1 MSTTRST
8 PTDGARHDLL
18 ALVGFG
24 LTFLAAHQIG
34 LRTISPQHPLSTVW
48 PPSGVLLACFI
59 LMPRRLHAWALAVVL
74 LADIVSNAVAGVR
87 MAVGLAYL
95 VPSLLEL
102 AVALWVVTRLSG
114 LGMTFRRVR
123 DTFVLVA
130 AASAGAGMSGLLAA
144 FITVQTSAASYWQ
157 SFGIWWTA
165 DVLGI
170 ILLTPL
176 IISWARGAP
185 LARTSRLRALEGVG
199 FLALWTWSAIHIMQ
213 GHWQL
218 GWLRPHPYMLASLM
232 VWASFRLGIRGV
244 TAAMTTV
251 TVAAISTVLG
261 GGDTVPLG
269 GTNVAEQLFLVQVF
283 LGVIGLTGLLL
294 ASALAE
300 RRAATDVARETI
312 DQLRALGDNLPG
324 GVVAQL
330 VTDPDG
336 NARFVHVSAGV
347 ERLLGLAPA
356 DVIRDASLVYACV
369 VDDDRERFRVEELE
383 SRRSLGVF
391 NTETRIRRPDGEER
405 WVRFSATSRRLGD
418 GTVVSDGVA
427 IDVTD
432 RRRNEDRL
440 RRANRAL
447 RTISSCNQVLVRA
460 RSEEELL
467 HDVCRALVADGGF
480 RMAWVGYAERDE
492 AQRIVPVAHAGYA
505 NGYLE
510 GLDIRWS
517 DTERGRGPTGTAMR
531 TGRPVVNHDFL
542 TDPTVAP
549 WRDDALARGYRAS
562 AVFPLRGA
570 AGEPFG
576 TISVY
581 APEAGAFDE
590 EECALLTELAD
601 DLAFGIEALRAREER
616 VRAEA
621 ALAASEER
629 FRQLAE
635 NIREIFWMSD
645 ARTGQTL
652 YISPGVHRMLGIS
665 AEELLRD
672 PERGLAMIHPDD
684 RAGVVAAFTRAAAGS
699 EYDEQYRIIHPDGS
713 LRWIHARAFPVRDA
727 DGRVYRVVGVS
738 DDITDRRRIEEQ
750 LRQVQKLEAIGQL
763 AGGIAHDFNNIL
775 AAIMMQAGTARSLPG
790 VPADVAELLQDVE
803 ASAQR
808 ASNLTRQLL
817 LFSRKSVMRAQAVEV
832 NDLVAGL
839 ARMLRRIVPETHRL
853 QLSLHPRALT
863 VQADPG
869 MLEQVVV
876 NLTVNAR
883 DAMPTGGELSI
894 ETFARNLSAD
904 DLRAHPGTSP
914 GSFVG
919 IRVRDS
925 GTGIAPEVRRHIFEP
940 FFTTKE
946 PGKGTGLGLATVFGI
961 VQQHHGLILVES
973 QVGRGSTF
981 EILLPAIPGTAPLPF
996 SDLHSDTA
1004 GPTLAGTKSDHRSSA
1019 GPAPAA
1025 SATPTSAGT
1034 ALPAVPSDPTDEST
1048 AAPASI
1054 PPGAPPPPREPVV
1067 LVVEDDGM
1075 LRAVLRRVL
1084 EQRGYRVHL
1093 ARSGRE
1099 ALEEW
1104 EQYEPRPDLLLT
1116 DMVMPDGVG
1125 GAELA
1130 AALQERLPALK
1141 VVYSSGYDPDYSAHK
1156 VRLEPGVNFLQKPA
1170 TPHQILEIV
1179 TRQLQGA

>member
-1 MSTTRST
+1 MQMTRPEPSTRRT
-8 PTDGARHDLL
+8 HDLL
-18 ALVGFG
+18 VLVGFG
-24 LTFLAAHQIG
+24 AAFLLAHQIG
-34 LRTISPQHPLSTVW
+34 LRTITPLHPLSSVW
-48 PPSGVLLACFI
+48 PPSGVLLASFV
-59 LMPRRLHAWALAVVL
+59 LMPRRLHLWAVGVVL
-74 LADIVSNAVAGVR
+74 LADIASNALAGVR
-87 MAVGLAYL
+87 MTIGLTYL
-95 VPSLLEL
+95 IPSLLEL
-102 AVALWVVTRLSG
+102 AVALWVVSRLSAWS
-114 LGMTFRRVR
+114 MTFRRVR
-123 DTFVLVA
+123 DTFVLLA
-130 AASAGAGMSGLLAA
+130 AAVAGAGVSGLLAA
-144 FITVQTSAASYWQ
+144 YIAVRTAAAPLPSYWQ
-157 SFGIWWTA
+157 SYSVWFTA

-176 IISWARGAP
+176 IVAWARGAP
-185 LARTSRLRALEGVG
+185 LARTAWPRRIEGIV
-199 FLALWTWSAIHIMQ
+199 FLALWTWSAVEIMR
-213 GHWQL
+213 GHWQV
-218 GWLRPHPYMLASLM
+218 GWLRPHPYMLACGM

-244 TAAMTTV
+244 SAAMTTV
-251 TVAAISTVLG
+251 AIAAISTVLSG
-261 GGDTVPLG
+261 AADLPLG
-269 GTNVAEQLFLVQVF
+269 GSNVPEQLFLVQVF

-294 ASALAE
+294 GSALAE
-300 RRAATDVARETI
+300 RRAAGDVARETI
-312 DQLRALGDNLPG
+312 DQLRALGDNLPSG
-324 GVVAQL
+324 IVAQL

-336 NARFVHVSAGV
+336 STRFVHVSAGV
-347 ERLLGLAPA
+347 ERILGLSPA
-356 DVIRDASLVYACV
+356 DVMRDSSLVYASIAEE
-369 VDDDRERFRVEELE
+369 DRERFRAAELE
-383 SRRSLGVF
+383 SRRQLTVF
-391 NTETRIRRPDGEER
+391 NTETRVVRPDGEER
-405 WVRFSATSRRLGD
+405 WLLFSSTSRRLDD

-447 RTISSCNQVLVRA
+447 RTISSCNQVLVHA

-467 HDVCRALVADGGF
+467 HDVCRALVAEGGF
-480 RMAWVGYAERDE
+480 RMAWVGYAEYDDE
-492 AQRIVPVAHAGYA
+492 RRMIPVAHAGFED
-505 NGYLE
+505 GYLE

-542 TDPTVAP
+542 SDPSVGP
-549 WRDDALARGYRAS
+549 WRQDAVARGYRAS
-562 AVFPLRGA
+562 AVFPLRNASGTA
-570 AGEPFG
+570 FG
-576 TISVY
+576 TLSVY
-581 APEAGAFDE
+581 APDAGAFDE
-590 EECALLTELAD
+590 EECALLSELTD
-601 DLAFGIEALRAREER
+601 DLAFGIGAIRAREER

-635 NIREIFWMSD
+635 NIREIFWMND
-645 ARTGQTL
+645 ARNGQTL
-652 YISPGVHRMLGIS
+652 YISPGVERMFGIS
-665 AEELLRD
+665 AETLVRN
-672 PERGLAMIHPDD
+672 PEIGLQLIHPDD
-684 RAGVVAAFTRAAAGS
+684 REVVIAAFHRAAAGGD
-699 EYDEQYRIIHPDGS
+699 YDEQYRIVHPDGS

-727 DGRVYRVVGVS
+727 SGHVYRVVGVS

-790 VPADVAELLQDVE
+790 VPSDVAELLQDVE

-883 DAMPTGGELSI
+883 DAMPEGGDLAI
-894 ETFARNLSAD
+894 ETFSRDLSAD
-904 DLRAHPGTSP
+904 DLRAHPGASP
-914 GSFVG
+914 GTFVG

-925 GTGIAPEVRRHIFEP
+925 GTGIASEVRRHIFEP

-961 VQQHHGLILVES
+961 VQQHDGVILVDSE
-973 QVGRGSTF
+973 VGRGSTF
-981 EILLPAIPGTAPLPF
+981 EVLIPAIPGEVPHPFAEPRRAGDAP
-996 SDLHSDTA
+996 TMTTGANGA
-1004 GPTLAGTKSDHRSSA
+1004 GRVLAAA
-1019 GPAPAA
+1019 GPADL
-1025 SATPTSAGT
+1025 SAGDNTSA
-1034 ALPAVPSDPTDEST
+1034 AAVGT
-1048 AAPASI
+1048 AAPAPLSVSSA
-1054 PPGAPPPPREPVV
+1054 GAPARQPVV

-1084 EQRGYRVHL
+1084 EQHGYRVHL

-1099 ALEEW
+1099 ALQDW

-1125 GAELA
+1125 GAALA
-1130 AALQERLPALK
+1130 AALLQRLPGLK
-1141 VVYSSGYDPDYSAHK
+1141 VVYSSGYDPDYSAHS

-1170 TPHQILEIV
+1170 TPRQIVDIV
-1179 TRQLQGA
+1179 ARQLHDDD